1 MNKTYKYILKFLD
14 LKSIT
19 FETKELLLDYI
30 ERKKL
35 PYTHYMV
42 VRIPD

>member
-1 MNKTYKYILKFLD
+1 MDKTYKYILKFLN

-30 ERKKL
+30 ERKKTTI
-35 PYTHYMV
+35 YTLYGS
-42 VRIPD
+42 